1 MTDRNQTIKTRV
13 KAASLLGFIA
23 KYNSLSSPEI
33 FEQTFITTKLRLV
46 CQDLHWEVRKEMC
59 GQLILIS
66 KYVGPQKSKEVIL
79 PELKELLDD
88 EESEVM
94 SEAIIQFQKHLD

>member
-1 MTDRNQTIKTRV
+1 
-13 KAASLLGFIA
+13 
-23 KYNSLSSPEI
+23 
-33 FEQTFITTKLRLV
+33 
-46 CQDLHWEVRKEMC
+46 MC

>member
-1 MTDRNQTIKTRV
+1 V
-13 KAASLLGFIA
+13 A
-23 KYNSLSSPEI
+23 
-33 FEQTFITTKLRLV
+33 

-59 GQLILIS
+59 SQLLLIS
-66 KYVGPQKSKEVIL
+66 KYIGAKKSKEMIL

>member
-1 MTDRNQTIKTRV
+1 
-13 KAASLLGFIA
+13 
-23 KYNSLSSPEI
+23 
-33 FEQTFITTKLRLV
+33 
-46 CQDLHWEVRKEMC
+46 
-59 GQLILIS
+59 LIS
-66 KYVGPQKSKEVIL
+66 KYIGAKKSTDLVL

>member
-13 KAASLLGFIA
+13 KAASLLGLLA
-23 KYNSLSSPEI
+23 KYDSLASAQI
-33 FEQTFITTKLRLV
+33 FEQTFMVSILRIG

-59 GQLILIS
+59 GQLMHFS
-66 KYVGPQKSKEVIL
+66 KYLGPEKSRDIIL

-88 EESEVM
+88 EESEVF
-94 SEAIIQFQKHLD
+94 SDAIIQFQKHLD

>member
-1 MTDRNQTIKTRV
+1 MRV
-13 KAASLLGFIA
+13 KAASLVGLLAKHDSIA
-23 KYNSLSSPEI
+23 SPEI
-33 FEQTFITTKLRLV
+33 FEQAFMSTLLRQV

-59 GQLILIS
+59 GQLLLFS
-66 KYVGPQKSKEVIL
+66 KYLGAQKSRDIIL

-94 SEAIIQFQKHLD
+94 SEAINQF